1 MADLKIVGYKKIFGL
16 ILPDWVSEKMMKT
29 FVFGLLTTVVIFL
42 VYIFAVRPKYEDIT
56 RLQTELLK
64 SKLDATSLSKS
75 LEGIKKVQE
84 SIPETTQSKILS
96 AVPMSYSPERTVY
109 VLRELAR
116 ETGASI
122 VSYTLPSGVLLDS
135 SFVETIGKR
144 GEMVDFLS
152 SPIKITVSA
161 PVDILLEFIAKLENS
176 LPFGV
181 VCDLNLQEVT
191 KLAKGGTN
199 KNVQIALEIKY
210 FQVRLNKINI
220 NNILPFTDK
229 NLIFADKLSG
239 FDEITVDK
247 NEIEISQSTE
257 SASISGNIFGF

>member
-1 MADLKIVGYKKIFGL
+1 MADLKIVGYKRIFGI
-16 ILPDWVSEKMMKT
+16 ILPDWVSEKMLKT

-42 VYIFAVRPKYEDIT
+42 VYIFAVRPKYVDIT
-56 RLQTELLK
+56 TLQRELEKIK
-64 SKLDATSLSKS
+64 SDATSLTKS
-75 LEGIKKVQE
+75 LEGIKRVQD
-84 SIPETTQSKILS
+84 SVDKDTQRKILS
-96 AVPMSYSPERTVY
+96 AVPTSYSPERTVY

-122 VSYTLPSGVLLDS
+122 VSYTLPSGILLDS
-135 SFVETIGKR
+135 STVEGFGKK
-144 GEMVDFLS
+144 GEMVDFVF

-161 PVDILLEFIAKLENS
+161 PVDVLLKFIAKLENS

-181 VCDLNLQEVT
+181 VSDMNLQEVT
-191 KLAKGGTN
+191 KLAKGGVN

-210 FQVRLNKINI
+210 FQAKLNKINI

-229 NLIFADKLSG
+229 NLNFADTLSE

-247 NEIEISQSTE
+247 NELEISQSTD
-257 SASISGNIFGF
+257 SASISGNIFGI